1 MADQKEPFVPRGDRP
16 EVKINADAPIR
27 DLTVRDLGAILGE
40 HAILIA
46 KRFKD
51 LKHEKWEH
59 PKIEKIEKWEHP
71 KWEKHEKWEHPKI
84 EKLEKWEN
92 IKREKLEKIEIDV
105 FHKEPDSIPDPTTG
119 LGPDPITQ
127 LVAAVSRL
135 EEHVKS
141 LDAQVQELR
150 QKK

>member
-1 MADQKEPFVPRGDRP
+1 MADEKEPFVPRGDRP

-40 HAILIA
+40 HATLTL

-59 PKIEKIEKWEHP
+59 PKWEKFEKWEHP
-71 KWEKHEKWEHPKI
+71 KWEKHEKF
-84 EKLEKWEN
+84 EKWEKWEQ
-92 IKREKLEKIEIDV
+92 IKREKIEKIEIDV
-105 FHKEPDSIPDPTTG
+105 FHKEVPEGPPDPTG
-119 LGPDPITQ
+119 GFGPDPIER
-127 LVAAVSRL
+127 LVSAVSRL
-135 EEHVKS
+135 EEHVKK